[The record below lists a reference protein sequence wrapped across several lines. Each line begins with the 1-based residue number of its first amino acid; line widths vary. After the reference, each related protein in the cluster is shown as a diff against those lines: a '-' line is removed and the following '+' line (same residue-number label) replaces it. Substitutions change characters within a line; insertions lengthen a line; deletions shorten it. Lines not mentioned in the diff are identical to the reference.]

1 MSISESQSTRCESV
15 NVWSID
21 QATVTTVTVHVTNPE
36 IVSQNENDVRSG
48 CGNEWR
54 KAA

>member
-1 MSISESQSTRCESV
+1 MSISKSQSTRCESI

-21 QATVTTVTVHVTNPE
+21 QATVTAVTVHVTNPE

-48 CGNEWR
+48 CGNERR